1 MNKESEKKKD
11 TAPEWKTSCRNL
23 INISAPF
30 LGINYTSLLINQP
43 LSSWN
48 PPDSDPLNLC
58 LFSIFQIL
66 YILIFYF
73 SFLFHR
79 VGWYQDRPLLGC
91 MIFILETKLDICDYR
106 FLKVILEPRLDT
118 PKPTLFFFFLLLLS
132 LIFDTRSCLKH
143 LATQEVACS
152 SIWTFQN
159 RRLLALIQVPPTWHP
174 LEEAHSHCLY
184 LQSYFFVTSQNLW
197 PQVRVGM

>member
-1 MNKESEKKKD
+1 MESTRLWPIK
-11 TAPEWKTSCRNL
+11 
-23 INISAPF
+23 
-30 LGINYTSLLINQP
+30 P
-43 LSSWN
+43 LSVFHLPNSLYFN
-48 PPDSDPLNLC
+48 ILFLISFSSGRLIPRPTPLGMHDIYIGNQTEYLW
-58 LFSIFQIL
+58 LQI
-66 YILIFYF
+66 
-73 SFLFHR
+73 SQSHSR
-79 VGWYQDRPLLGC
+79 TKTWHSKAH
-91 MIFILETKLDICDYR
+91 FI
-106 FLKVILEPRLDT
+106 
-118 PKPTLFFFFLLLLS
+118 LLLLS
-132 LIFDTRSCLKH
+132 LIFDTRPCLKH